1 MKLILLGPP
10 GAGKGTQ
17 ARRLEEQFGLRQLS
31 TGDML
36 RAAVAAGT
44 ELGLRAK
51 DIMARGDLV
60 PDELVVS
67 LLLERIKAPDCAN
80 GFVLDGFPRTVAQAE
95 ALDQALAAQGVKIDH
110 IVALRVDE
118 KALFDRIDGRARDAQ
133 AAGQPLRPDDN
144 PETLKQRIRVYNQQ
158 TAPILPY
165 YEKAGGLRWVDGMAS
180 IDEVYRQLTQ
190 ALGKA

>member
-44 ELGLRAK
+44 ELGRRAK

-60 PDELVVS
+60 PDDLVVS
-67 LLLERIKAPDCAN
+67 LLLERIKAPDCAK

-95 ALDQALAAQGVKIDH
+95 ALDRALSAQGLKIDH
-110 IVALRVDE
+110 VVALKVDE
-118 KALFDRIDGRARDAQ
+118 KVLFARIDGRAREAQ
-133 AAGQPLRPDDN
+133 TSGQPLRPDDN
-144 PETLKQRIRVYNQQ
+144 PETLKQRIRVYNDQ

-165 YEKAGGLRWVDGMAS
+165 YEKAGRLQWIDGMAP
-180 IDEVYRQLTQ
+180 IDEVYRQLTEK
-190 ALGKA
+190 LGKA

>member
-17 ARRLEEQFGLRQLS
+17 ARRLEEEFGLRQLS

-60 PDELVVS
+60 PDDLVVS
-67 LLLERIKAPDCAN
+67 LLLERIKAPDCAR
-80 GFVLDGFPRTVAQAE
+80 GFVLDGFPRTVAQAK
-95 ALDQALAAQGVKIDH
+95 ALDDALQAQGLQIDR

-118 KALFDRIDGRARDAQ
+118 KALFDRIDNRAREAK
-133 AAGQPLRPDDN
+133 AAGQPLRADDN
-144 PETLKQRIRVYNQQ
+144 PETLKQRIRVYNEQ

-165 YEKAGGLRWVDGMAS
+165 YEKAGRLQWIDGMAA
-180 IDEVYRQLTQ
+180 IDEVYRQLKE

>member
-36 RAAVAAGT
+36 RVAVAAGT

-51 DIMARGDLV
+51 DIMSRGDLV
-60 PDELVVS
+60 PDDLVVS
-67 LLLERIKAPDCAN
+67 LLLERIKAPDCAK

-95 ALDQALAAQGVKIDH
+95 ALDRALAAQGVKIDH
-110 IVALRVDE
+110 VVALKVDE
-118 KALFDRIDGRARDAQ
+118 RALFNRIDGRAREAQ

-144 PETLKQRIRVYNQQ
+144 PETLKQRIRVYNEQ

-165 YEKAGGLRWVDGMAS
+165 YESAGRLQWIDGMAA
-180 IDEVYRQLTQ
+180 IDEVYHQLTK

>member
-44 ELGLRAK
+44 DLGLRAK

-60 PDELVVS
+60 PDDLVVS
-67 LLLERIKAPDCAN
+67 LLLERIKAPDCAK

-95 ALDQALAAQGVKIDH
+95 ALDRALQAQGVKIDR
-110 IVALRVDE
+110 IIALKVDE
-118 KALFDRIDGRARDAQ
+118 KALFDRIDGRARDAL
-133 AAGQPLRPDDN
+133 AAGLPLRPDDN
-144 PETLKQRIRVYNQQ
+144 PETLKQRIRVYNEQ

-165 YEKAGGLRWVDGMAS
+165 YEKAGRLQWIDGMAA

-190 ALGKA
+190 ALGKS

>member
-44 ELGLRAK
+44 ELGKRAK

-60 PDELVVS
+60 PDDLVVS
-67 LLLERIKAPDCAN
+67 LLLERIKQPDCEK

-95 ALDQALAAQGVKIDH
+95 ALDRALAAQGVKIDR
-110 IVALRVDE
+110 IVALKVDE
-118 KALFDRIDGRARDAQ
+118 KALFDRIDNRAREAQ
-133 AAGQPLRPDDN
+133 AAGQPLRADDN
-144 PETLKQRIRVYNQQ
+144 PETLKQRIRVYNEQ

-165 YEKAGGLRWVDGMAS
+165 YEKAERLQWIDGMAA
-180 IDEVYRQLTQ
+180 IDEVYWQLTQ

>member
-51 DIMARGDLV
+51 DIMSRGDLV
-60 PDELVVS
+60 PDDLVVS
-67 LLLERIKAPDCAN
+67 LLLERIKAPDCAK

-95 ALDQALAAQGVKIDH
+95 ALDRALAAQGVKIDH
-110 IVALRVDE
+110 VVALKVDE
-118 KALFDRIDGRARDAQ
+118 KALFNRIDGRARDAQ
-133 AAGQPLRPDDN
+133 ATGQPLRPDDN
-144 PETLKQRIRVYNQQ
+144 PETLKQRIRVYNEQ

-165 YEKAGGLRWVDGMAS
+165 YERAGRLQWIDGMAS
-180 IDEVYRQLTQ
+180 IDEVYRQLTK

>member
-60 PDELVVS
+60 PDDLVVS
-67 LLLERIKAPDCAN
+67 LLLERIKAPDCAK

-95 ALDQALAAQGVKIDH
+95 ALDRALAAQGVQIDR
-110 IVALRVDE
+110 IVALKVDE
-118 KALFDRIDGRARDAQ
+118 KALFARIDGRARDAQ
-133 AAGQPLRPDDN
+133 AAGQPLRADDN
-144 PETLKQRIRVYNQQ
+144 PETLKQRIRVYNEQ

-165 YEKAGGLRWVDGMAS
+165 YERAGRLQWIDGMAS
-180 IDEVYRQLTQ
+180 IDEVYRQLTK
-190 ALGKA
+190 ALGKT